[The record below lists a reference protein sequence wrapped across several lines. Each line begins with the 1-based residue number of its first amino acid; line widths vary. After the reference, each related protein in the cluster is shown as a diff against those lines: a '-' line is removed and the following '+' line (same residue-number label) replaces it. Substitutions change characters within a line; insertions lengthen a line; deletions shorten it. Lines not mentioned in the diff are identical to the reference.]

1 MRGGR
6 EGKREGGRVRGVK
19 EIKRVHV
26 HMTEREGGK
35 RERGGKDIPVGVS
48 EVSLNEVLLCE
59 ACEGEEG

>member
-35 RERGGKDIPVGVS
+35 
-48 EVSLNEVLLCE
+48 
-59 ACEGEEG
+59 EGERRKGHTCWCV